1 MFKKRWSDGLQDDFD
16 HLNEFEFKLG
26 CFGGDGGSSG
36 GGGYGGNLGG
46 SGYGDGDSDTGGMGS
61 ADDDTGFGG
70 GGGGGNDA
78 VSDALAD
85 ALNTNI
91 GDYSVD
97 DTNVDMADTGQ
108 YGAEPS
114 ISSFADLQS
123 QVSNLANQSLASQ
136 NSTAVA
142 DFQNQV
148 ASGMFSGPP
157 SAPSSYGTPASYGPN
172 AGVPTGYSVGI
183 PAMDLDIGINSPIS
197 DNFSGYTPTGTP
209 TSVSDAL
216 AQALGIN
223 NNIAGFN
230 IAPGMVGNAPGL
242 IGTTKFREGGAV
254 EYPGYGQSMSGG
266 GGIMSVLEPFG
277 NYLNEQIDVQRVD
290 PFLETVSNAAYQE
303 FGIKPDQGGGFFS
316 GGFYKDNLGGDFS
329 GMPPPLP
336 AVQQPVMNTEPSGPV
351 AGLSTFGPDVGNGG
365 LFGGI
370 PGANNSMTMGTGLAS
385 TVAPSPDGLN
395 PSIPSGVSST
405 PVPQDVRSA
414 YEAAVKSAQE
424 QRKNGFMGRVVL
436 PGEMGFDQF
445 AQGYNYR
452 LNNPNLQPLTSVG
465 NDGFALFPEY
475 EKFAGEPMQL
485 PIKDGYTGQPMQL
498 PYDPTPMNPLI
509 YDSLAAAGG
518 LPDFAGS
525 AQNYF
530 GNNIDP
536 RGPVTPMTPEDI
548 FRQAQMRNMQQDVK
562 SPEVQAYLDNIIQ
575 TGGRPTMMAPSA
587 GPLLSAGSMNDAAN
601 LAAFNVGTNPPKMP
615 SLSPASD
622 IGGLVDAYGNP
633 ASFSPAELEAMLA
646 ATPISS
652 FQQGPNLS
660 RPAPVPILPL
670 QSGTTVSPTGQILH
684 FGPNRGGLQVARSQ
698 FGLL

>member
-26 CFGGDGGSSG
+26 CFGGDGGGSSG
-36 GGGYGGNLGG
+36 GGFGGNLGS

-61 ADDDTGFGG
+61 ADEDTGFGE

-85 ALNTNI
+85 ALSNNI

-123 QVSNLANQSLASQ
+123 QVSNLANQSLASK

-148 ASGMFSGPP
+148 ASGMFASPP
-157 SAPSSYGTPASYGPN
+157 SAPPSYGTPASYGPN
-172 AGVPTGYSVGI
+172 VGAPTGYSVGV

-197 DNFSGYTPTGTP
+197 DNLSGYTPTGTP

-230 IAPGMVGNAPGL
+230 IAPGMIGNAPGL

-277 NYLNEQIDVQRVD
+277 NYLTEQIDTQRVD

-316 GGFYKDNLGGDFS
+316 GGFYKDGGSLPDRDIFGGGGMPHADEGFDFS
-329 GMPPPLP
+329 NPFPNMPQPIYERPTPNFPEGLFGGGPLPNPDGRPQDDPVFGFGGLTP
-336 AVQQPVMNTEPSGPV
+336 AVQNPGADNTNAFQV
-351 AGLSTFGPDVGNGG
+351 ASLSNFGPDVG
-365 LFGGI
+365 
-370 PGANNSMTMGTGLAS
+370 
-385 TVAPSPDGLN
+385 
-395 PSIPSGVSST
+395 
-405 PVPQDVRSA
+405 
-414 YEAAVKSAQE
+414 K
-424 QRKNGFMGRVVL
+424 
-436 PGEMGFDQF
+436 GFDDLPQIS
-445 AQGYNYR
+445 QPGY
-452 LNNPNLQPLTSVG
+452 G
-465 NDGFALFPEY
+465 
-475 EKFAGEPMQL
+475 
-485 PIKDGYTGQPMQL
+485 GQPMQL

-509 YDSLAAAGG
+509 MDSFVAAGG
-518 LPDFAGS
+518 TLPDFSGS
-525 AQNYF
+525 AQSYF
-530 GNNIDP
+530 NPGDGGQSAY
-536 RGPVTPMTPEDI
+536 GPIALSPDRLVQI
-548 FRQAQMRNMQQDVK
+548 AQGRLAQRDVK
-562 SPEVQAYLDNIIQ
+562 PPEVQAYLSHIVQ
-575 TGGRPTMMAPSA
+575 TGGNPTMMAPPAQTNTTNLA
-587 GPLLSAGSMNDAAN
+587 GNLLSAGPMNMADAGN
-601 LAAFNVGTNPPKMP
+601 LAAFNLGTNPPP
-615 SLSPASD
+615 QPLTPASVV
-622 IGGLVDAYGNP
+622 GGLVDEYGNP
-633 ASFSPAELEAMLA
+633 ASFSPAQLEAMLA

-652 FQQGPNLS
+652 FQQGPNL
-660 RPAPVPILPL
+660 
-670 QSGTTVSPTGQILH
+670 
-684 FGPNRGGLQVARSQ
+684 NRGNLQVARSQ
-698 FGLL
+698 FG

>member
-1 MFKKRWSDGLQDDFD
+1 VFKKRWSDGLQDDFD

-26 CFGGDGGSSG
+26 CFGGDGGGNSG
-36 GGGYGGNLGG
+36 GFGGNLGS

-61 ADDDTGFGG
+61 ADEDTGFGG

-85 ALNTNI
+85 ALSNNI

-123 QVSNLANQSLASQ
+123 QVSNLANQSLASK

-148 ASGMFSGPP
+148 ASGMFASPP
-157 SAPSSYGTPASYGPN
+157 SAPPSYGTPASYGPN
-172 AGVPTGYSVGI
+172 VGAPTGYSVGV

-197 DNFSGYTPTGTP
+197 DNLSGYTPTGTP

-230 IAPGMVGNAPGL
+230 IAPGMIGNAPGL

-303 FGIKPDQGGGFFS
+303 FGIKPDQGGGGGFFS

-336 AVQQPVMNTEPSGPV
+336 DVQQPVMNTKPSG
-351 AGLSTFGPDVGNGG
+351 FGPDVGNGG
-365 LFGGI
+365 LFGGG
-370 PGANNSMTMGTGLAS
+370 P
-385 TVAPSPDGLN
+385 PSPNVSDGAVYIN
-395 PSIPSGVSST
+395 DAGSGLMSQAPDDFVARPAQLPTFGGGPMSGGT
-405 PVPQDVRSA
+405 PTQ
-414 YEAAVKSAQE
+414 
-424 QRKNGFMGRVVL
+424 L
-436 PGEMGFDQF
+436 PGPRIPTFVDPPRKTSGGNMTPGGPEIDMIGDI
-445 AQGYNYR
+445 AQPTQPGY
-452 LNNPNLQPLTSVG
+452 G
-465 NDGFALFPEY
+465 
-475 EKFAGEPMQL
+475 
-485 PIKDGYTGQPMQL
+485 GQPMQL

-575 TGGRPTMMAPSA
+575 TGGRPTMMAPKIDYSNLA
-587 GPLLSAGSMNDAAN
+587 SPLLSAGPMNMADAGN
-601 LAAFNVGTNPPKMP
+601 LAALNLGTNPPP
-615 SLSPASD
+615 QPLTPASGT
-622 IGGLVDAYGNP
+622 GGLVDAYGNP
-633 ASFSPAELEAMLA
+633 ASFSPAQLEAMLA

-652 FQQGPNLS
+652 FQQGQNLS
-660 RPAPVPILPL
+660 RPAPVQVSPL
-670 QSGTTVSPTGQILH
+670 ESGTTVSPTGQLLH
-684 FGPNRGGLQVARSQ
+684 YGPLRGGLQVARSQ
-698 FGLL
+698 FG